1 MWVKPGGEGDGT
13 SDEDAVRYDESCRS
27 ESSFV
32 PAPEAGDWFQEYFEM
47 LIENA
52 NPPFEVENG
61 ECKPKGS
68 KKGKKARRAKARV

>member
-27 ESSFV
+27 DSSFV

-52 NPPFEVENG
+52 DPPFETG
-61 ECKPKGS
+61 SDCKPKG
-68 KKGKKARRAKARV
+68 KKGNKARRSKTRV